1 MLVTMESRSEHEPRP
16 PIPLHAHAEDDLRFI
31 RSAME
36 RASAFTSISGWGQ
49 FAIGITALI
58 VAPIARA
65 QTNADRW
72 ATLWLGEAAVAMAIG
87 VWSAAVKSRRLGVPL
102 FGTTGQRF
110 MLAFATPAAAG
121 IALTAALVQAQ
132 ALTLLPGMWLLLYG
146 AAVAGGGAF
155 SVRMVPVMGATFMAI
170 GAAALFTPA
179 AWGDLWL
186 GIGFG
191 LVHVVFGVVIARR
204 HGG

>member
-1 MLVTMESRSEHEPRP
+1 MLILMESRPEQEPRP
-16 PIPLHAHAEDDLRFI
+16 PIPLHAHAVDDLRFI

-65 QTNADRW
+65 QSNTDRW
-72 ATLWLGEAAVAMAIG
+72 VTLWLGEAAVAMAIG

-155 SVRMVPVMGATFMAI
+155 SVRIVPVMGAAFMAI

-186 GIGFG
+186 GVGFG
-191 LVHVVFGVVIARR
+191 LVHVVFGVLIARR

>member
-1 MLVTMESRSEHEPRP
+1 MNPDREPHP

-49 FAIGITALI
+49 VAIGLTALAA
-58 VAPIARA
+58 APLAHG
-65 QTNADRW
+65 QSSADRW
-72 ATLWLGEAAVAMAIG
+72 VTLWLGEAAIAMAVG
-87 VWSAAVKSRRLGVPL
+87 VWSAAMKARRLGVPL

-121 IALTAALVQAQ
+121 VALTAALVQAQ
-132 ALTLLPGMWLLLYG
+132 AFSLLPGTWLLLYG

-155 SVRMVPVMGATFMAI
+155 SVRLVPIMGASFMLC

-186 GIGFG
+186 AGAFG
-191 LVHVVFGVVIARR
+191 VLHLVFGVLIARR

>member
-1 MLVTMESRSEHEPRP
+1 MLFTMESRPEHQPRP

-65 QTNADRW
+65 QSNTDRW
-72 ATLWLGEAAVAMAIG
+72 VTLWLGEAAVAMAIG

-155 SVRMVPVMGATFMAI
+155 SVRIVPVMGAAFMAI

-191 LVHVVFGVVIARR
+191 LVHVVFGVLIARR

>member
-1 MLVTMESRSEHEPRP
+1 MEPRP
-16 PIPLHAHAEDDLRFI
+16 EPTPRDPIPLHAHAEDDLRFI
-31 RSAME
+31 RTAME

-49 FAIGITALI
+49 LAIGVTALL
-58 VAPIARA
+58 VAPLAHA

-72 ATLWLGEAAVAMAIG
+72 VTLWLGEAAVAMALG
-87 VWSAAVKSRRLGVPL
+87 VWSAAVKAQRLGVPL
-102 FGTTGQRF
+102 FGATGQRF

-121 IALTAALVQAQ
+121 VVLTAALVQAQ
-132 ALTLLPGMWLLLYG
+132 ALALLPGMWLLLYG

-155 SVRMVPVMGATFMAI
+155 SVRIVPVMGATFMVL
-170 GAAALFTPA
+170 GAAALFTPL
-179 AWGDLWL
+179 AWGDWWL

-191 LVHVVFGVVIARR
+191 VTHVVFGVLIARR

>member
-1 MLVTMESRSEHEPRP
+1 MLFPMESRPEHEPRP

-58 VAPIARA
+58 VVPIARA

-72 ATLWLGEAAVAMAIG
+72 VTLWLGEAAVAMAIG

-132 ALTLLPGMWLLLYG
+132 ALALLPGMWLLLYG

-155 SVRMVPVMGATFMAI
+155 SVRIVPVMGAAFMAV

-186 GIGFG
+186 GLGFG
-191 LVHVVFGVVIARR
+191 LVHVVFGIIIARR

>member
-1 MLVTMESRSEHEPRP
+1 MLFPMESRPEHEPRP

-58 VAPIARA
+58 VVPIARA

-72 ATLWLGEAAVAMAIG
+72 VTLWRGEAAVAMAIG

-132 ALTLLPGMWLLLYG
+132 ALALLPGMWLLLYG
-146 AAVAGGGAF
+146 AAVAGGGGF
-155 SVRMVPVMGATFMAI
+155 SVRIVPVMGAAFMAV

-186 GIGFG
+186 GVGFG
-191 LVHVVFGVVIARR
+191 LVHVVFGIIIARR

>member
-1 MLVTMESRSEHEPRP
+1 MLFTMEARPEHEPRP

-49 FAIGITALI
+49 FAIGITALS

>member
-1 MLVTMESRSEHEPRP
+1 MESRPEHEPRP

-36 RASAFTSISGWGQ
+36 RASAFTSISGWGL

-72 ATLWLGEAAVAMAIG
+72 VTLWLGEAVVAMAIG

-155 SVRMVPVMGATFMAI
+155 SVRMVPVMGAAFMAI

-179 AWGDLWL
+179 ASGDLWL

-191 LVHVVFGVVIARR
+191 LVHVVFGVLIARR